1 MLPWQ
6 RWMKPLGW
14 MPRAILWLSLMIL
27 FGTQRVGATQLPRDE
42 APCRNEADGRVSCS
56 GPGFK
61 VLTDLVIQHR
71 ARADKCE
78 LKLEDAVKTQ
88 QETDGLLSQCQT
100 SLTTIPPCPPSK
112 SPVMALLGLGAGVLG
127 SFLISGAFVAPV
139 PDSARLPVALV
150 GMGLIGGGV
159 VLVWP

>member
-1 MLPWQ
+1 ML
-6 RWMKPLGW
+6 
-14 MPRAILWLSLMIL
+14 LSL
-27 FGTQRVGATQLPRDE
+27 TPRVGVAQTPRDE

-78 LKLEDAVKTQ
+78 LKMGDAVKTQ
-88 QETDGLLSQCQT
+88 QETDALLSQCQT
-100 SLTTIPPCPPSK
+100 SLTTIPPCPPPK
-112 SPVMALLGLGAGVLG
+112 SPAMALLGLGAGVLG

-139 PDSARLPVALV
+139 PDTARFPVALI

>member
-1 MLPWQ
+1 M
-6 RWMKPLGW
+6 
-14 MPRAILWLSLMIL
+14 
-27 FGTQRVGATQLPRDE
+27 
-42 APCRNEADGRVSCS
+42 SCS
-56 GPGFK
+56 GEGFK
-61 VLTDLVIQHR
+61 ILTGLVIQHR

-78 LKLEDAVKTQ
+78 LNLGDAVKTQ

-100 SLTTIPPCPPSK
+100 SLTTIPPCPPPK

-139 PDSARLPVALV
+139 PDSARFPVALV
-150 GMGLIGGGV
+150 GMGLIGGGI

>member
-1 MLPWQ
+1 MTLS
-6 RWMKPLGW
+6 GT
-14 MPRAILWLSLMIL
+14 PRAAAIPS
-27 FGTQRVGATQLPRDE
+27 PKDE

-56 GPGFK
+56 GEGFK

-78 LKLEDAVKTQ
+78 IKMGDAVKTQ
-88 QETDGLLSQCQT
+88 QETDALLAQCQT
-100 SLTTIPPCPPSK
+100 SLTTIPPCPPPR
-112 SPVMALLGLGAGVLG
+112 SPLMPLLGLGAGVLG
-127 SFLISGAFVAPV
+127 SLLISGAFVAPV
-139 PDSARLPVALV
+139 PDGARFPVALV

>member
-6 RWMKPLGW
+6 RWMKPW
-14 MPRAILWLSLMIL
+14 RWTPRKILWISLTLLSL
-27 FGTQRVGATQLPRDE
+27 TQSARAED
-42 APCRNEADGRVSCS
+42 ACRGEADGRVSCS
-56 GPGFK
+56 GEGFK
-61 VLTDLVIQHR
+61 ILTGLVIQHR

-78 LKLEDAVKTQ
+78 LNLGDAVKTQ

-100 SLTTIPPCPPSK
+100 SLTTIPPCPPPK
-112 SPVMALLGLGAGVLG
+112 SPAMALLGLGAGVLG

-139 PDSARLPVALV
+139 PDSARFPVALV
-150 GMGLIGGGV
+150 GMGLIGGGI

>member
-1 MLPWQ
+1 M
-6 RWMKPLGW
+6 
-14 MPRAILWLSLMIL
+14 
-27 FGTQRVGATQLPRDE
+27 
-42 APCRNEADGRVSCS
+42 SCS
-56 GPGFK
+56 GEGFK

-78 LKLEDAVKTQ
+78 LRLGDAVKTQ
-88 QETDGLLSQCQT
+88 QEADALLSQCQT
-100 SLTTIPPCPPSK
+100 SLTTIPPCPPPK

-139 PDSARLPVALV
+139 PDSARFPVALV
-150 GMGLIGGGV
+150 GMSLIGGGV